1 MTFVQKINDTYE
13 EIKDRLKWNVKYANP
28 VTILQDLYNG
38 ILDVERGTEI
48 PFYFPYMTSIVKKSI
63 RNLVVNATFFVHHH
77 EPEVNTSGKLNHSD
91 FSRLAYF
98 VNNFYKYQNF
108 TYRNVMYYDQIPKT
122 KLNRLESFYN
132 YTAFTWFAYN
142 LVSGT
147 AIIAITNLLSRKFK
161 PNALTVFLSSVV
173 AYNLILVNYK
183 GSDLVKNYFIN
194 HSVRRL
200 GYGHLVEG
208 CLTPLQKNV
217 EVTRY

>member
-1 MTFVQKINDTYE
+1 
-13 EIKDRLKWNVKYANP
+13 
-28 VTILQDLYNG
+28 
-38 ILDVERGTEI
+38 
-48 PFYFPYMTSIVKKSI
+48 
-63 RNLVVNATFFVHHH
+63 
-77 EPEVNTSGKLNHSD
+77 
-91 FSRLAYF
+91 
-98 VNNFYKYQNF
+98 
-108 TYRNVMYYDQIPKT
+108 MYYDQIPKT

-147 AIIAITNLLSRKFK
+147 AIIAITNLLSRKFR

-173 AYNLILVNYK
+173 AYNLILINYK

-208 CLTPLQKNV
+208 CLSPLQKNV